1 MGILFFVMMNC
12 KWYNVC
18 PMKRYFEQGKLDEK
32 WILNY
37 CKGDWGKCIR
47 YKMEE
52 AGEYH
57 PDNMLPDGSINK
69 DL

>member
-1 MGILFFVMMNC
+1 
-12 KWYNVC
+12 
-18 PMKRYFEQGKLDEK
+18 MKRYFEQGKLDEK